1 MVQAQPRPTTISL
14 TEFHR
19 SPNLEESPAWELFD
33 QVISQ
38 KPMPTLHHSILQKRL
53 VSAIDAA
60 GSDYEAFP
68 ELRCVLSTHS
78 VVPDIAIL
86 SRDRQPM
93 VSDRSRSVSIREPEV
108 IGNQPVSGPPD
119 GLIEILSPD
128 QSTTKLIAKIQTCLQ
143 EGARLGWLIDATER
157 IVMIFQPGQPLLLLR
172 DQDRLP
178 VLAPIG
184 LQLTVAQLFNWLP
197 PSTN

>member
-14 TEFHR
+14 AEFHR

-86 SRDRQPM
+86 SRDRQP
-93 VSDRSRSVSIREPEV
+93 

-119 GLIEILSPD
+119 WLIEILSSD